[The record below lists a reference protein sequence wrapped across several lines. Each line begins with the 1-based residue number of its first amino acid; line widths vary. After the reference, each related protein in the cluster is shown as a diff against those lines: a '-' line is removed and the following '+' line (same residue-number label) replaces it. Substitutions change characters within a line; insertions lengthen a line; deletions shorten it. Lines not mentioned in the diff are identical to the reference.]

1 MHRQGKSEAPAGAS
15 GSSRV
20 RAWRLGAIIVA
31 LVLAV
36 AAVIAVPLSQ
46 RGPSHPLAPVAAA
59 QPAAPARA
67 VPGSDPAIQHWLL
80 KRDKLRVELN
90 NLLLPFAQN
99 QVTSAATAKS
109 QCARLQ
115 VVAKLLNADHGPQA
129 KVDTLGRTGLTQF
142 EQGAA
147 ACLAGDVAGA
157 KKSILDGLSA
167 RATAQAQLDNTL
179 DGD

>member
-1 MHRQGKSEAPAGAS
+1 M
-15 GSSRV
+15 
-20 RAWRLGAIIVA
+20 RAWRLGLIVVA

-46 RGPSHPLAPVAAA
+46 RGPGAPIAPVAAA
-59 QPAAPARA
+59 KPAAPGRS
-67 VPGSDPAIQHWLL
+67 VPGNDPAIQHWLL
-80 KRDKLRVELN
+80 SHDKLRIELN

-99 QVTSAATAKS
+99 QVASAASAKS
-109 QCARLQ
+109 HCARLA
-115 VVAKLLNADHGPQA
+115 VVAKQLNANHGPQA
-129 KVDTLGRTGLTQF
+129 KVDTLGRAGLTQF

-157 KKSILDGLSA
+157 KQAILAGLSA
-167 RATAQAQLDNTL
+167 RTTAQAQLDETL